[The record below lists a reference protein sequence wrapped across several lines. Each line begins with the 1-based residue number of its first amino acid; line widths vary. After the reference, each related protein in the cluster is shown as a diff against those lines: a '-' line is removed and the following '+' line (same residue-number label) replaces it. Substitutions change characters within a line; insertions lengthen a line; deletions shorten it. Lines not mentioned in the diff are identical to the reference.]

1 MLLTLRSLAA
11 IVTWGGGGRGG
22 EGSLTAIV
30 TGGGEGL
37 LAAIVTG
44 GGGNQKKFSM
54 GMFRPQVQPLTL

>member
-11 IVTWGGGGRGG
+11 IVTWGGGRGG
-22 EGSLTAIV
+22 EGSLAAIV
-30 TGGGEGL
+30 TGGGEGW